1 MGGYTRIVLAEK
13 RKIFI
18 VIERRADYSRYRPIL
33 QRMKADP
40 FFNIYLV
47 VTGICL
53 LDIHGKDVN
62 YIIDD
67 GFEISAQL
75 KMFKKDRPDTGG
87 EMVRSMA
94 RVMSALVDELEKA
107 KPDIV
112 LSGFDIGANMAVTI
126 AAAHMNIP
134 VAHIQGGEVT
144 GSIDESI
151 RHAMSKFAHIHFPA
165 TQLSKQRL
173 VRMGEDP
180 DNIYVV
186 GCPSIDV
193 MRETP
198 KIDIETLEEY
208 FSLNFEEPVLLMI
221 QHPVTTEAE
230 DSFLQIKETVDAIKE
245 MEIQTVALLP
255 NNDAGYLKIIDYIKH
270 SGIKWYPSLPTDI
283 FINLY
288 RNVSALIGN
297 SSSGIHETPTMKIPA
312 INIGNRQ
319 QGRERAANVLDVPH
333 EKNAIVAVIHKALN
347 DTEFLHKVKSIKNP
361 YGNGT
366 SAEKIV
372 KFLKTVSLDNLI
384 QKQFVD

>member
-1 MGGYTRIVLAEK
+1 MVER

-33 QRMKADP
+33 QRMKEDP
-40 FFNIYLV
+40 FFDVYLV

-62 YIIDD
+62 YIKDD
-67 GFEISAQL
+67 GFTINAEL
-75 KMFKKDRPDTGG
+75 KMFNEDRPDTGG

-94 RVMSALVDELEKA
+94 RVMTALVDELERA
-107 KPDIV
+107 KPDLV

-151 RHAMSKFAHIHFPA
+151 RHAMSKFSHIHFPA
-165 TQLSKQRL
+165 TELSRDRL
-173 VRMGEDP
+173 IRMGEEP

-193 MRETP
+193 IAQTP
-198 KIDIETLEEY
+198 YLDKKVIADY
-208 FSLNFEEPVLLMI
+208 FNLDFEKPVMLMI
-221 QHPVTTEAE
+221 QHPVTTEAV
-230 DSFLQIKETVDAIKE
+230 DSFDQIKETVDAIKE
-245 MEIQTVALLP
+245 TGVQTVVLLP
-255 NNDAGYLKIIDYIKH
+255 NNDAGHARIIEYIK
-270 SGIKWYPSLPTDI
+270 SSDLKWYPSLPGDI

-288 RNVSALIGN
+288 RNVNALIGN
-297 SSSGIHETPTMKIPA
+297 SSSGIHETPTMGIPA

-319 QGRERAANVLDVPH
+319 QGRERAENVIDVPN
-333 EKNAIVAVIHKALN
+333 ERDEIVAGIQKALY
-347 DTEFLHKVKSIKNP
+347 DSEFIEAVRKMENP
-361 YGNGT
+361 YGTGD
-366 SAEKIV
+366 SAERIV
-372 KFLKTVSLDNLI
+372 NILRHVTLDNLV
-384 QKQFVD
+384 QKRFVD

>member
-1 MGGYTRIVLAEK
+1 MCIKEK
-13 RKIFI
+13 RKVFI

-33 QRMKADP
+33 QKMKEDP
-40 FFNIYLV
+40 FFDIYLV

-62 YIIDD
+62 YIKDD
-67 GFEISAQL
+67 GFEINAQL
-75 KMFKKDRPDTGG
+75 KMFNADRPDTGG

-94 RVMSALVDELEKA
+94 RVMSSLVDELEKA
-107 KPDIV
+107 QPDIV

-165 TQLSKQRL
+165 TELSKNRL
-173 VRMGEDP
+173 IRMGEDP
-180 DNIYVV
+180 NNIFVV
-186 GCPSIDV
+186 GCPSLDV
-193 MRETP
+193 ICETP
-198 KIDIETLEEY
+198 VVNIQTLEEY
-208 FSLNFEEPVLLMI
+208 FGLDFSKPILLMI

-230 DSFLQIKETVDAIKE
+230 HSFLQIKETVDAIKE
-245 MEIQTVALLP
+245 LQTQTVALLP
-255 NNDAGYLKIIDYIKH
+255 NNDAGYSKIIYYIKE

-297 SSSGIHETPTMKIPA
+297 SSSGIHETPSMRIPA

-319 QGRERAANVLDVPH
+319 QGRERAENVIDVSH
-333 EKNAIVAVIHKALN
+333 QKDAIMIAIHKALN
-347 DTEFLHKVKSIKNP
+347 DTAFLQKIKNIHNP
-361 YGNGT
+361 YGDGT

-372 KFLKTVSLDNLI
+372 KILKTVSLDNLI